1 MLQLTLDI
9 NRVLRNS
16 GQQTK
21 VVYLLVGIHG
31 LGNIYTVMSQ
41 AKRFAKRVVHFFV
54 SYEISLNVSRLK
66 STFLFEVGPG
76 DNNKNSLTA
85 SNSITGAPT
94 TNTQHTQKSQETQC
108 SWKKHR
114 TDGQIRTQ
122 PDRLKSPKLD
132 YIKGPSRTQLS
143 YMSFKVFVRFVYFS
157 EINILKS
164 QSCLTCKKNKFNDY
178 SSSKQ
183 SFVMTR
189 E

>member
-1 MLQLTLDI
+1 VTLQTYILKIVVSFLRIKRNSKHFFRLKMLQLTLDI

-108 SWKKHR
+108 S
-114 TDGQIRTQ
+114 
-122 PDRLKSPKLD
+122 
-132 YIKGPSRTQLS
+132 
-143 YMSFKVFVRFVYFS
+143 
-157 EINILKS
+157 
-164 QSCLTCKKNKFNDY
+164 
-178 SSSKQ
+178 
-183 SFVMTR
+183 
-189 E
+189 